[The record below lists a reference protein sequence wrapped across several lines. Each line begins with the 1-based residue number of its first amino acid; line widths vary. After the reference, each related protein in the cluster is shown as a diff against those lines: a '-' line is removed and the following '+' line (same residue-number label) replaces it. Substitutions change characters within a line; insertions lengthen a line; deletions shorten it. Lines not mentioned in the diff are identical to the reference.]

1 MAEQQLLLIDRD
13 SRLARWTLLAAMVL
27 TGLSMRTAAITVG
40 PVLEEVESGLH
51 VTPAV
56 AGVIATLPVVCFA
69 GIGTIAPRLA
79 RHFGEHLLVVSSMAL
94 MTIGLVLRAIAGS
107 LALFLAASVLA
118 LCGGAITNVLMPSL
132 VKRHYPDRIGTM
144 PPSTPRPSR

>member
-1 MAEQQLLLIDRD
+1 MAEQQLVLIDRD

-56 AGVIATLPVVCFA
+56 AGVITTLPVDRKS
-69 GIGTIAPRLA
+69 TRLNSS
-79 RHFGEHLLVVSSMAL
+79 HLKLS
-94 MTIGLVLRAIAGS
+94 R
-107 LALFLAASVLA
+107 
-118 LCGGAITNVLMPSL
+118 MPS
-132 VKRHYPDRIGTM
+132 
-144 PPSTPRPSR
+144 SA